1 MSRELS
7 LFDSVSD
14 PDLDLDFD
22 TPSGLKAAT
31 RLVRF
36 QAAPGDP
43 FGAVSVPIY
52 QTATFVQNSV
62 LEAGPYD
69 YSRSGNPTRTAL
81 ERQLAALEGA
91 EGDRGAPSGAANEEV
106 QALAYTSGMAAVAA
120 VLRLA
125 GPDRQILAA
134 EDLYGGSHRFLARML
149 PGSAET
155 VRFVDAT
162 DPAAVAAALVPG
174 PWRKPIALLYVETPS
189 NPLLQVVDV
198 AALAELAHARGALLA
213 VDGSLLSPLR
223 QRPLDLGADLVVH
236 SATKCLSGHSD
247 LTAGVVAT
255 RDPLLAREL
264 AFRRNAE
271 GTALAPFEAWLLLRG
286 MKTLDLRLE
295 RQERTA
301 ARLAA
306 FLAAHPGVRRVHHPG
321 LPGHPGHDVHRRQS
335 SGDGCLVSFE
345 TGCAEASRRLVEGL
359 GLFALTVSFGGVGS
373 TASLPCRMSH
383 ASVPAERRA
392 GRLPDDLVRLSAG
405 IEDPDDL
412 LGDLARALA
421 KC

>member
-7 LFDSVSD
+7 LAAPVADPAFDSA
-14 PDLDLDFD
+14 
-22 TPSGLKAAT
+22 TPRGLKAAT

-52 QTATFVQNSV
+52 QTATFVQDSV
-62 LEAGPYD
+62 LEAGLYD

-91 EGDRGAPSGAANEEV
+91 EGDRGAPSAGAAAAEDDEV

-134 EDLYGGSHRFLARML
+134 QDLYGGSHRFLARML

-162 DPAAVAAALVPG
+162 DPAAVDAALVPG
-174 PWRKPIALLYVETPS
+174 PWRKPAALLYVETPS

-198 AALAELAHARGALLA
+198 AALAELAHAHGTLLA

-255 RDPLLAREL
+255 RDPRLAAEL

-271 GTALAPFEAWLLLRG
+271 GTALAPFESWLLLRG

-306 FLAAHPGVRRVHHPG
+306 FLAAHRGVRRVHHPG
-321 LPGHPGHDVHRRQS
+321 LPGTRG
-335 SGDGCLVSFE
+335 
-345 TGCAEASRRLVEGL
+345 TM
-359 GLFALTVSFGGVGS
+359 S
-373 TASLPCRMSH
+373 TA
-383 ASVPAERRA
+383 ARRA
-392 GRLPDDLVRLSAG
+392 AT
-405 IEDPDDL
+405 
-412 LGDLARALA
+412 AAW
-421 KC
+421 

>member
-1 MSRELS
+1 MSPQQSLS
-7 LFDSVSD
+7 GPATVPAAQADAPRS
-14 PDLDLDFD
+14 
-22 TPSGLKAAT
+22 LKPAT

-36 QAAPGDP
+36 QPAPGDP
-43 FGAVSVPIY
+43 FGAVSAPIY
-52 QTATFVQNSV
+52 QTATFAQESA

-69 YSRSGNPTRTAL
+69 YTRSGNPTRDAL
-81 ERQLAALEGA
+81 ERQIAALEGA
-91 EGDRGAPSGAANEEV
+91 EGDRGAPV
-106 QALAYTSGMAAVAA
+106 HALAYTSGMAAVAA

-125 GPDRQILAA
+125 GPDGTILAA
-134 EDLYGGSHRFLARML
+134 EDLYGGTHRFLARL
-149 PGSAET
+149 CLQGS
-155 VRFVDAT
+155 VRFVDAA
-162 DPAAVAAALVPG
+162 DPAAVAAALAPT
-174 PWRKPIALLYVETPS
+174 PWQKPVSLLYVETPS
-189 NPLLQVVDV
+189 NPLLQIVDL
-198 AALAELAHARGALLA
+198 AALAELAHAHGARLA

-255 RDPLLAREL
+255 RDPGLAAEL

-271 GTALAPFEAWLLLRG
+271 GTALAPFESWLLLRG
-286 MKTLDLRLE
+286 LKTLDLRLE

-306 FLAAHPGVRRVHHPG
+306 FLAAHPGVRRVCYPG
-321 LPGHPGHDVHRRQS
+321 LPDHPGHDVHRRQAA
-335 SGDGCLVSFE
+335 GDGCLVSFE

-359 GLFALTVSFGGVGS
+359 RLFALTVSFGGVGS

-392 GRLPDDLVRLSAG
+392 GRLLEDLVRLSAG
-405 IEDPDDL
+405 IEDPEDLLDDL
-412 LGDLARALA
+412 GEALGRI
-421 KC
+421 